1 MKPPKITAI
10 VNSVLLRPG
19 MAETR
24 GGLLLRDGRILRL
37 LGEGESAPP
46 GAKVI
51 DGGGAYLAPGFIDLH
66 IHGGGGDDFLAG
78 ESRSLDRIL
87 NFLPRFG
94 VTALLPTLATP
105 SFEQLF
111 HLVRLLRSYPQGE
124 RRGSRVLGI
133 NLEGPYISIEKRGA
147 QPLCF
152 IRPPSE
158 EGLKEVLKI
167 AAGAIKIMTL
177 APELEG
183 ALPLIRLLRR
193 SGVIAAIGHTNADYE
208 TTRLAIRAGLSY
220 ATHLFNRYPPLHHRE
235 VGAVG
240 AILESPRVKAEL
252 IGDGIHLSPAII
264 RLVLRLK
271 PLKDLLLVTDGAAV
285 LGKRTKAF
293 AMGGR
298 EVTVDRNGARFS
310 DGTLVG
316 SVLPINR
323 ALANLVKFTGI
334 SLTSALS
341 LITANPARLL
351 GLSDRKG
358 DLKPGMDGDLVL
370 MDHQCQ
376 VRRTMIAGETVYKKN
391 PA

>member
-1 MKPPKITAI
+1 MKSPKITAI

-24 GGLLLRDGRILRL
+24 GGLLLQDGRILRL
-37 LGEGESAPP
+37 LEEGEAAPP

-51 DGGGAYLAPGFIDLH
+51 DGEGGYLAPGFIDLH
-66 IHGGGGDDFLAG
+66 IHGGGGDDFLTG

-105 SFEQLF
+105 SPEQLF
-111 HLVRLLRSYPQGE
+111 NVVRLLRPYYQGE
-124 RRGSRVLGI
+124 RLGSRVLGI
-133 NLEGPYISIEKRGA
+133 NLGGPYISIEKRGA
-147 QPLCF
+147 QPLRF
-152 IRPPSE
+152 IRQASAE
-158 EGLKEVLKI
+158 ELKKI
-167 AAGAIKIMTL
+167 LEIADGAIKIMTL

-183 ALPLIRLLRR
+183 AIPLIRLLKR
-193 SGVIAAIGHTNADYE
+193 SGVIAAIGHTNADYA

-252 IGDGIHLSPAII
+252 ICDGIHLSPAII
-264 RLVLRLK
+264 RLAFRLK

-285 LGKRTKAF
+285 LGKRTKEF
-293 AMGGR
+293 TMGGR
-298 EVTVDRNGARFS
+298 EVTVDQNGARFS
-310 DGTLVG
+310 GGTLVG

-323 ALANLVKFTGI
+323 ALANVVKFTGI
-334 SLTSALS
+334 SLASALS

-358 DLKPGMDGDLVL
+358 DLRPGMDGDLVL
-370 MDHQCQ
+370 MDHRCQ
-376 VRRTMIAGETVYKKN
+376 VQRTMIAGETVYKNKS
-391 PA
+391 A